1 MLMNCDQ
8 YYELEQE
15 IIDGIYHIIDHEL
28 WCFMYQGN
36 LEYAVWYNPFTHRV
50 SSCPE
55 DTTFI
60 KIEGKLDIAKAKK
73 EDGIESY
80 FDTLLAYAQD
90 NFNRRID
97 FGLLPGN
104 QMYTVELNEYE
115 GDRPKNFQKMVSE
128 MASQCMNEF
137 LEHNQV
143 KIVVGS
149 DNVEPDDVW
158 AILKDRREQYVQK
171 FTQNISASTLEDNQ
185 NYSDAVSSKEMNTN
199 ETKLTPDLNNDSSFQ
214 DLVKRVEKLE
224 KLVINMTSLLKD
236 WPSFL

>member
-8 YYELEQE
+8 YYELKRE
-15 IIDGIYHIIDHEL
+15 IIDEIYSIIDNDI

-36 LEYAVWYNPFTHRV
+36 LEYTVWYNPVTHRV
-50 SSCPE
+50 SSYPE

-60 KIEGKLDIAKAKK
+60 KVEGKLDIAKAKK
-73 EDGIESY
+73 EGGY
-80 FDTLLAYAQD
+80 FDTLLAYAKD

-97 FGLLPGN
+97 FDLFGN
-104 QMYTVELNEYE
+104 QTYTFEIEINEYE

-128 MASQCMNEF
+128 MSSKCMNEF

-149 DNVEPDDVW
+149 DSVEPDNVQ
-158 AILKDRREQYVQK
+158 AILEDRRKQYAHK
-171 FTQNISASTLEDNQ
+171 FTQNISASTLGDNQ
-185 NYSDAVSSKEMNTN
+185 NCSYAISSEEMNTN
-199 ETKLTPDLNNDSSFQ
+199 ETKLTLNLKDDLSFQ

-224 KLVINMTSLLKD
+224 NLVNSMASLLKN
-236 WPSFL
+236 WPTSP

>member
-8 YYELEQE
+8 YYELKQE
-15 IIDGIYHIIDHEL
+15 IIDGIYFVIDHEL

-36 LEYAVWYNPFTHRV
+36 LEYSVWYNPVTHRV

-73 EDGIESY
+73 EEDY
-80 FDTLLAYAQD
+80 FNTLLAYAQD

-97 FGLLPGN
+97 FGLLPVN
-104 QMYTVELNEYE
+104 QTYTFEVNEYE

-128 MASQCMNEF
+128 MASKCMNEF

-149 DNVEPDDVW
+149 DNVEPDNVQ
-158 AILKDRREQYVQK
+158 AILEDRRKQYTQK
-171 FTQNISASTLEDNQ
+171 STQNISASTLGDNQ
-185 NYSDAVSSKEMNTN
+185 NYSNATSSEEINTN
-199 ETKLTPDLNNDSSFQ
+199 EAKLTLNLNDDLSFQ

-224 KLVINMTSLLKD
+224 NLINSMTSLLKN
-236 WPSFL
+236 WPTSP

>member
-8 YYELEQE
+8 YYDLKREIVDEIYS
-15 IIDGIYHIIDHEL
+15 IIDNDI
-28 WCFMYQGN
+28 WCVMYQGN
-36 LEYAVWYNPFTHRV
+36 LEYSVWYHPFTHRV
-50 SSCPE
+50 SSYPE
-55 DTTFI
+55 NAAFI

-90 NFNRRID
+90 KFNRRID

-104 QMYTVELNEYE
+104 QIYTVELNEYE
-115 GDRPKNFQKMVSE
+115 GDRPKNFQRMVSE

-149 DNVEPDDVW
+149 DNVEPDNVQ
-158 AILKDRREQYVQK
+158 AILEDRREQYVQK

-185 NYSDAVSSKEMNTN
+185 NYSDAVSSEEMNTN
-199 ETKLTPDLNNDSSFQ
+199 KTKLALNLNDDLSFQ

-224 KLVINMTSLLKD
+224 NLVNSMTSLLKD
-236 WPSFL
+236 WPNFL

>member
-8 YYELEQE
+8 YYELKQE
-15 IIDGIYHIIDHEL
+15 IIDGIYYLIDHEL

-36 LEYAVWYNPFTHRV
+36 LEYTVWYNPVTHRV

-60 KIEGKLDIAKAKK
+60 KIEGTLDIAKARK

-80 FDTLLAYAQD
+80 FDTLLTYAQD

-104 QMYTVELNEYE
+104 EMYTVELNEYE
-115 GDRPKNFQKMVSE
+115 GDRPKNFQRMVSE

-149 DNVEPDDVW
+149 DNVEPDNVQ
-158 AILKDRREQYVQK
+158 AILEDRRKQYAQK
-171 FTQNISASTLEDNQ
+171 FTLNISASTLGDNQ
-185 NYSDAVSSKEMNTN
+185 NYSDAVSSEEMNTN
-199 ETKLTPDLNNDSSFQ
+199 KTKLTLNLNDDLSFQ

-224 KLVINMTSLLKD
+224 SLVNSMTSLLKD
-236 WPSFL
+236 WPNFL

>member
-8 YYELEQE
+8 YYELKQE
-15 IIDGIYHIIDHEL
+15 IIDGIYYVIDHEL

-36 LEYAVWYNPFTHRV
+36 LEYTVWYNPVTHRV

-60 KIEGKLDIAKAKK
+60 KIEGKIDIAKAKK

-97 FGLLPGN
+97 FSLMPGN
-104 QMYTVELNEYE
+104 EMYTVELNEYE

-143 KIVVGS
+143 KIVVSS
-149 DNVEPDDVW
+149 DNVEPDNIQ
-158 AILKDRREQYVQK
+158 AILEDRRKQYVQK
-171 FTQNISASTLEDNQ
+171 FTQNISASTLGDNQ
-185 NYSDAVSSKEMNTN
+185 NYSCAISSEEVNTN
-199 ETKLTPDLNNDSSFQ
+199 KAKLALNLNDDLSFQ
-214 DLVKRVEKLE
+214 DLVERVKKLE
-224 KLVINMTSLLKD
+224 SLVNSMTSLLKD
-236 WPSFL
+236 WPNFL

>member
-8 YYELEQE
+8 YYDLKRE
-15 IIDGIYHIIDHEL
+15 IVDRIYDLIDSEVY
-28 WCFMYQGN
+28 CFLYQSN
-36 LEYAVWYNPFTHRV
+36 LEYTVWYNPFTHRV

-73 EDGIESY
+73 EDDY

-128 MASQCMNEF
+128 MASKCMNEF
-137 LEHNQV
+137 LEYNQV

-149 DNVEPDDVW
+149 DNVEPDNIW
-158 AILKDRREQYVQK
+158 GILEDRRNQYIQK

-185 NYSDAVSSKEMNTN
+185 NYSDAVSSEEMNTN
-199 ETKLTPDLNNDSSFQ
+199 KTKLTLNLNDDLSFQ
-214 DLVKRVEKLE
+214 DLVKRLEKLE
-224 KLVINMTSLLKD
+224 SLVNSMTSLLKN
-236 WPSFL
+236 WPTSP

>member
-8 YYELEQE
+8 YYELKQE
-15 IIDGIYHIIDHEL
+15 IIDGIYSIIDNDI
-28 WCFMYQGN
+28 WCVMYQGN
-36 LEYAVWYNPFTHRV
+36 LEYSVWYHPFTHRV

-55 DTTFI
+55 NAAFI

-80 FDTLLAYAQD
+80 FDTLLAYSQD

-97 FGLLPGN
+97 FSLLPGN
-104 QMYTVELNEYE
+104 QTYSFEINEYE
-115 GDRPKNFQKMVSE
+115 GDRPKNFQRMISE

-137 LEHNQV
+137 LEYNQI

-149 DNVEPDDVW
+149 DNVEPDNIQ
-158 AILKDRREQYVQK
+158 AILEDRRKQYAQK

-185 NYSDAVSSKEMNTN
+185 NYSCAISSEEMNTN
-199 ETKLTPDLNNDSSFQ
+199 KAKLALNLNDDLSFQ

-224 KLVINMTSLLKD
+224 NLVKRMTSLLKD

>member
-1 MLMNCDQ
+1 MNCDQ
-8 YYELEQE
+8 YYELKQE
-15 IIDGIYHIIDHEL
+15 IIDGIYSTIENNV

-36 LEYAVWYNPFTHRV
+36 LEYTVWYNPVTHRV

-80 FDTLLAYAQD
+80 FDTLFAYAQD
-90 NFNRRID
+90 NFNRRVD
-97 FGLLPGN
+97 FSLLTGN

-115 GDRPKNFQKMVSE
+115 GDRPKNFQRMVSE
-128 MASQCMNEF
+128 MASKCMNEF
-137 LEHNQV
+137 LEYNQV

-158 AILKDRREQYVQK
+158 AILEDRRNQYVQK
-171 FTQNISASTLEDNQ
+171 FTRNISASTLEDNQ
-185 NYSDAVSSKEMNTN
+185 NYSDAVSSEEINTN
-199 ETKLTPDLNNDSSFQ
+199 ETKLTLNLNDDLSFQ
-214 DLVKRVEKLE
+214 ELVERVEKLE
-224 KLVINMTSLLKD
+224 SLVNSMTSLLKN
-236 WPSFL
+236 WPTSP

>member
-8 YYELEQE
+8 YYELKQE
-15 IIDGIYHIIDHEL
+15 IIDGIYYLFDHEI

-36 LEYAVWYNPFTHRV
+36 LEYSVWYNPVTHRV

-80 FDTLLAYAQD
+80 FDTLLTYAQD

-97 FGLLPGN
+97 FSLMPGN
-104 QMYTVELNEYE
+104 EMYTVELNEYE

-143 KIVVGS
+143 KIVVSS
-149 DNVEPDDVW
+149 DNVEPDNIQ
-158 AILKDRREQYVQK
+158 AILEDRRKQYVQK
-171 FTQNISASTLEDNQ
+171 FTQNISASTLGDNQ
-185 NYSDAVSSKEMNTN
+185 NYSCAISSEEVNTN
-199 ETKLTPDLNNDSSFQ
+199 KTKLTLNLNDDLSFQ

-224 KLVINMTSLLKD
+224 SLVNSMTSLLKD
-236 WPSFL
+236 WPNFL

>member
-8 YYELEQE
+8 YYELKQE

-80 FDTLLAYAQD
+80 FDSLLAYAQD

-158 AILKDRREQYVQK
+158 AILEDRRNQYVQK

-199 ETKLTPDLNNDSSFQ
+199 ETKLTLDLNNDSSFQ

>member
-8 YYELEQE
+8 YYDLKQE
-15 IIDGIYHIIDHEL
+15 IVNEIYNLIDNDIY
-28 WCFMYQGN
+28 CFLEQGN
-36 LEYAVWYNPFTHRV
+36 LIYTVWYNAFAHKV
-50 SSCPE
+50 SSYPE
-55 DTTFI
+55 TTTFI

-115 GDRPKNFQKMVSE
+115 GDRPKNFQRMVSE
-128 MASQCMNEF
+128 MASKCMNEF
-137 LEHNQV
+137 LKYNQV

-149 DNVEPDDVW
+149 DNVEPDNVW
-158 AILKDRREQYVQK
+158 AILEDRRNQYVQK
-171 FTQNISASTLEDNQ
+171 FTLGDNQ
-185 NYSDAVSSKEMNTN
+185 NYSCAISSKEMNTN
-199 ETKLTPDLNNDSSFQ
+199 ETKLILNLNDDSSFQ

-224 KLVINMTSLLKD
+224 NLVNKMTSLLKD

>member
-8 YYELEQE
+8 YYELKQE

>member
-8 YYELEQE
+8 YYELKQE
-15 IIDGIYHIIDHEL
+15 IIDGIYCLIDHEI

-36 LEYAVWYNPFTHRV
+36 LEYSVWYNPVTHRV

-73 EDGIESY
+73 EDNIESY
-80 FDTLLAYAQD
+80 FDTLLTYAQD

-97 FGLLPGN
+97 FSLLPVNN
-104 QMYTVELNEYE
+104 QTYTFEVNEYE

-128 MASQCMNEF
+128 MASKCMNEF

-149 DNVEPDDVW
+149 DNVEPDNVW
-158 AILKDRREQYVQK
+158 AILEDRRKQYVQK
-171 FTQNISASTLEDNQ
+171 ITLGDNQ
-185 NYSDAVSSKEMNTN
+185 NYSNATSSEEINTN
-199 ETKLTPDLNNDSSFQ
+199 EAKLTLNLNDDLSFQ

-224 KLVINMTSLLKD
+224 NLVNSMTSLFKN
-236 WPSFL
+236 WPTSP

>member
-8 YYELEQE
+8 YYELKQE
-15 IIDGIYHIIDHEL
+15 IIDRIYHVIDHEI

-36 LEYAVWYNPFTHRV
+36 LEYSVWYNPVTHRV

-73 EDGIESY
+73 EDGY

-128 MASQCMNEF
+128 MASKCMNEF
-137 LEHNQV
+137 LEYNQV

-149 DNVEPDDVW
+149 DNVKPDNVW
-158 AILKDRREQYVQK
+158 AILEDRRNQYVQK
-171 FTQNISASTLEDNQ
+171 FTQNISASTLGDNQ
-185 NYSDAVSSKEMNTN
+185 NYSCAVSSEEMSTN
-199 ETKLTPDLNNDSSFQ
+199 ETKLTLNLNNDLSFQ
-214 DLVKRVEKLE
+214 DLVKRLEKLE
-224 KLVINMTSLLKD
+224 NLVNSMTSLLKN
-236 WPSFL
+236 WPTSP

>member
-8 YYELEQE
+8 YYELKQE
-15 IIDGIYHIIDHEL
+15 IIDGIYYVIDHEL

-36 LEYAVWYNPFTHRV
+36 LEYSVWYNPVTHRV

-73 EDGIESY
+73 EEDY
-80 FDTLLAYAQD
+80 FNTLLAYAQD

-104 QMYTVELNEYE
+104 QMYTVELNQYE

-128 MASQCMNEF
+128 MASKCMNEF
-137 LEHNQV
+137 LEYNQA

-158 AILKDRREQYVQK
+158 AILEDRRKQYVQK
-171 FTQNISASTLEDNQ
+171 FTPNISASTLEDNQ
-185 NYSDAVSSKEMNTN
+185 NYSSAVSSEEINTN
-199 ETKLTPDLNNDSSFQ
+199 ETKVTLNLNDDLSFQ
-214 DLVKRVEKLE
+214 DLVERLEKLE
-224 KLVINMTSLLKD
+224 SLVNSMTSLLKN
-236 WPSFL
+236 WPTSP

>member
-8 YYELEQE
+8 YYELKQE
-15 IIDGIYHIIDHEL
+15 IIDGIYSIIDNDI
-28 WCFMYQGN
+28 WCVMYQGN
-36 LEYAVWYNPFTHRV
+36 LEYSVWYHPFTHRV

-55 DTTFI
+55 NAAFI

-90 NFNRRID
+90 KFNRRID
-97 FGLLPGN
+97 FGLLPGDH
-104 QMYTVELNEYE
+104 MYTLELNEYE
-115 GDRPKNFQKMVSE
+115 GDRPKNFQRMVSE

-143 KIVVGS
+143 KIVVDS
-149 DNVEPDDVW
+149 DNVNPDDIQ
-158 AILKDRREQYVQK
+158 AILEDRREQYVQK
-171 FTQNISASTLEDNQ
+171 ITLGDNQ
-185 NYSDAVSSKEMNTN
+185 TYPCTTTPGQTN
-199 ETKLTPDLNNDSSFQ
+199 SNEAKITLNLNDDLSFQ

-224 KLVINMTSLLKD
+224 NLVTSMTSLLKD

>member
-8 YYELEQE
+8 YYDLKRE
-15 IIDGIYHIIDHEL
+15 IIDGIYHVIDHEI

-36 LEYAVWYNPFTHRV
+36 LEYSVWYNPVTHRV
-50 SSCPE
+50 SSYPE

-73 EDGIESY
+73 EDGY

-90 NFNRRID
+90 NFKRRID
-97 FGLLPGN
+97 FSLLPGN
-104 QMYTVELNEYE
+104 QIYTVELNEYE
-115 GDRPKNFQKMVSE
+115 GDRPKNFQRMISE

-137 LEHNQV
+137 LEYNQV

-149 DNVEPDDVW
+149 DNVEPDNVW
-158 AILKDRREQYVQK
+158 AILEDRRKQYVQK
-171 FTQNISASTLEDNQ
+171 ITQNISASTLEDNQ
-185 NYSDAVSSKEMNTN
+185 NYSDAISSEEMNTN
-199 ETKLTPDLNNDSSFQ
+199 KAKLALNLNDDSSFQ
-214 DLVKRVEKLE
+214 NLVKRVEKLE
-224 KLVINMTSLLKD
+224 NLVNSMTNLLKD

>member
-8 YYELEQE
+8 YYELKQE
-15 IIDGIYHIIDHEL
+15 IIDGIYYLIDHEL

-36 LEYAVWYNPFTHRV
+36 LEYTVWYNPVTHRV

-60 KIEGKLDIAKAKK
+60 KIEGTLDIAKARK

-80 FDTLLAYAQD
+80 FDTLFAYAQD

-104 QMYTVELNEYE
+104 EMYTVELNEYE
-115 GDRPKNFQKMVSE
+115 GDRPKNFQRMVSE

-149 DNVEPDDVW
+149 DNVEPDNVQ
-158 AILKDRREQYVQK
+158 AILEDRRKQYAQK
-171 FTQNISASTLEDNQ
+171 FTLNISASTLGDNQ
-185 NYSDAVSSKEMNTN
+185 NYSDAVSSEEMNTN
-199 ETKLTPDLNNDSSFQ
+199 KTKLTLNLNDDLSFQ

-224 KLVINMTSLLKD
+224 SLVNSMTSLLKD
-236 WPSFL
+236 WPNFL

>member
-1 MLMNCDQ
+1 MFLNCDQ
-8 YYELEQE
+8 YYDLKQE
-15 IIDGIYHIIDHEL
+15 IVNEIYSIIDNDI

-36 LEYAVWYNPFTHRV
+36 LEYSVWYNPFTHRV

-55 DTTFI
+55 TTTFI

-97 FGLLPGN
+97 FSLLPGN
-104 QMYTVELNEYE
+104 QTYSFEINEYE
-115 GDRPKNFQKMVSE
+115 IERPKNFQKMVSE

-137 LEHNQV
+137 LEYNQV
-143 KIVVGS
+143 KIVVNS
-149 DNVEPDDVW
+149 DNIDPDDIQ
-158 AILKDRREQYVQK
+158 AILKDRRKNY
-171 FTQNISASTLEDNQ
+171 TQQFAQDISASTLEDNQ
-185 NYSDAVSSKEMNTN
+185 NYSCAISSEEMNTN
-199 ETKLTPDLNNDSSFQ
+199 KAKLALNLNDDLSFQ

-224 KLVINMTSLLKD
+224 NLVNSMTSLLKD

>member
-8 YYELEQE
+8 YYELKQE
-15 IIDGIYHIIDHEL
+15 IIDGIYYVIDHEL

-36 LEYAVWYNPFTHRV
+36 LEYSVWYNPVTHRV

-73 EDGIESY
+73 EEDY
-80 FDTLLAYAQD
+80 FNTLLAYAQD

-104 QMYTVELNEYE
+104 QMYTVELNKYE

-128 MASQCMNEF
+128 MASKCMNEF
-137 LEHNQV
+137 LEYNQV

-158 AILKDRREQYVQK
+158 AILEDRRKQYVQK
-171 FTQNISASTLEDNQ
+171 FTLNISASTLEDNQ
-185 NYSDAVSSKEMNTN
+185 NYSSTVSSEEINTN
-199 ETKLTPDLNNDSSFQ
+199 KTKITLNLNNDLSFQ
-214 DLVKRVEKLE
+214 DLVERVEKLE
-224 KLVINMTSLLKD
+224 ELVNSMTSLLKN
-236 WPSFL
+236 WPTSP

>member
-8 YYELEQE
+8 YYELKQE
-15 IIDGIYHIIDHEL
+15 IIDGIYYLIDHEI

-36 LEYAVWYNPFTHRV
+36 LEYSIWYNPVTHRV

-137 LEHNQV
+137 LEYNQV

-158 AILKDRREQYVQK
+158 AILEDRRKQYVQK
-171 FTQNISASTLEDNQ
+171 FTLNISASTLEDNQ
-185 NYSDAVSSKEMNTN
+185 NYSNAISSEEMNTN
-199 ETKLTPDLNNDSSFQ
+199 EAKLTLNLNNDLSFQ
-214 DLVKRVEKLE
+214 DLVKRLEKLE
-224 KLVINMTSLLKD
+224 NLVNSMTSLLKD
-236 WPSFL
+236 WPTSP

>member
-8 YYELEQE
+8 YYELKQE
-15 IIDGIYHIIDHEL
+15 IIDGIYYVIDHEL

-36 LEYAVWYNPFTHRV
+36 LEYSVWYNPVTHRV

-73 EDGIESY
+73 EEDY
-80 FDTLLAYAQD
+80 FNTLLAYAQD

-97 FGLLPGN
+97 FSLLPGN
-104 QMYTVELNEYE
+104 QTYDFEVNKYE

-128 MASQCMNEF
+128 MASKCMNEF
-137 LEHNQV
+137 LEYNQV
-143 KIVVGS
+143 KIVVSS

-158 AILKDRREQYVQK
+158 AILEDRRKQYVQK
-171 FTQNISASTLEDNQ
+171 FAQNISTSTLEDNQ
-185 NYSDAVSSKEMNTN
+185 NYFNVTSSEEMNTN
-199 ETKLTPDLNNDSSFQ
+199 EAKLTLNLNDDLSFQ
-214 DLVKRVEKLE
+214 DLVKRLEKLE
-224 KLVINMTSLLKD
+224 SLVNSMTSLLKN
-236 WPSFL
+236 WPTSP